1 MDIHKLDLYNNHILI
16 AGSTGSG
23 KSTLEKMM
31 LYELTGVNS
40 PGGTFCLIDTKKVE
54 LYPFRLSPFC
64 QFYVDIPAGVLPV
77 LQSVND
83 IIDSRFRAMREKGLT
98 YTDRPPLYIFI
109 DEFADLIYSDYRRG
123 IEAAI
128 SRILSIGRAAGVR
141 VVLCTQRPTRDI
153 ITGMIAANC
162 DTRIG
167 LHTVTAQESRNII
180 GVKGCEDLPAYG
192 YGFMRSAGSIEKIK
206 ITPVPD
212 WAMEKRFEDLRKIQE
227 MK

>member
-1 MDIHKLDLYNNHILI
+1 MIPFSTHTLI

-31 LYELTGVNS
+31 LYSLTGVDS
-40 PGGTFCLIDTKKVE
+40 PGGLFALIDTKKVE

-64 QFYVDIPAGVLPV
+64 RFYVDSPGGVLPV
-77 LQSVND
+77 LRSVND
-83 IIDSRFRAMREKGLT
+83 IIDNRYRSMRKKGLT
-98 YTDRPPLYIFI
+98 YTDSPPLYIFI
-109 DEFADLIYSDYRRG
+109 DEYADLIYSDYRRG
-123 IEAAI
+123 IETAF

-153 ITGMIAANC
+153 LTGMIAANC

-180 GVKGCEDLPAYG
+180 GIKGCEDLPAYG
-192 YGFMRSAGSIEKIK
+192 FGFLRSAGKIEKIK
-206 ITPVPD
+206 ISPVPE
-212 WAMEKRFEDLRKIQE
+212 WAMQQRFEDLKNLEKNIII
-227 MK
+227 